1 MLMKRG
7 SALRRTMAKTT
18 LNPFATTQVKVMRRR
33 VMQQDLD
40 MYAAISGRAPTVQ
53 EDAEPAE
60 QAVRVVTAAKARPW
74 SASVLA
80 GYLNGMRVP
89 RLAEKVV
96 SPEVTEW
103 MRKLSNQ
110 ALGRLQEAQDRL
122 AAARQPIRLREVQRD
137 GESKAA

>member
-1 MLMKRG
+1 
-7 SALRRTMAKTT
+7 MAKTT

-33 VMQQDLD
+33 VMQQDLA
-40 MYAAISGRAPTVQ
+40 MYTAISGRAPTV
-53 EDAEPAE
+53 AEEPEPTE
-60 QAVRVVTAAKARPW
+60 QALRVATAAKAKPW
-74 SASVLA
+74 SAAVLA
-80 GYLNGMRVP
+80 SYLNGFRVP
-89 RLAEKVV
+89 RLAERVV
-96 SPEVTEW
+96 SPEVSEW